1 MLLSWFM
8 PSVYGFTGRYIS
20 LGSRHLRLVSLL
32 PFQFLVACVSWL
44 FPDFHF
50 QWLADE
56 TRRNLPHELDF
67 THEAG
72 NQEKCATMFRHL
84 KFMKVWEGNTCCGVP

>member
-1 MLLSWFM
+1 M
-8 PSVYGFTGRYIS
+8 GS
-20 LGSRHLRLVSLL
+20 LAGIAPLVQGICVLVSLL

>member
-1 MLLSWFM
+1 M
-8 PSVYGFTGRYIS
+8 
-20 LGSRHLRLVSLL
+20 
-32 PFQFLVACVSWL
+32 SWL

-50 QWLADE
+50 QWLAEE

-84 KFMKVWEGNTCCGVP
+84 KFMKVWRREYVLRCTLTSFPDHIEMWE